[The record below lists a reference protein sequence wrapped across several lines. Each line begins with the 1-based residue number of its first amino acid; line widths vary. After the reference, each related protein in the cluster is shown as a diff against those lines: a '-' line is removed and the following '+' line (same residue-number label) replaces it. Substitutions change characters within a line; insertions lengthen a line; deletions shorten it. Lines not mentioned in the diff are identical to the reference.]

1 MVMKKTTLLFALLGL
16 SSTAWLLTPALA
28 DHDRSGIGIP
38 AGHLPPPGKCR
49 VWFPDRP
56 PGHQPPPGPCET
68 LRYNVPL
75 GAKLVYGG
83 PRSGGEE
90 WLAEPVLADPPPW
103 APAHGYRSQFADIG
117 GGTCDRGLMS
127 SEFLGGAVGG
137 ALGGF
142 LGPKVGKGSGQ
153 LAATAAGVLLGAL
166 VGSSIGR
173 SMGAA
178 DQHCVGKTLEAAP
191 DNQTIAWRNPD
202 ANAAYTVTPVKTF
215 QDRSGRYCREYTTEA
230 VIGGRTEQV
239 YGTACRQPDGS
250 WQLVS

>member
-1 MVMKKTTLLFALLGL
+1 
-16 SSTAWLLTPALA
+16 
-28 DHDRSGIGIP
+28 
-38 AGHLPPPGKCR
+38 
-49 VWFPDRP
+49 
-56 PGHQPPPGPCET
+56 
-68 LRYNVPL
+68 
-75 GAKLVYGG
+75 
-83 PRSGGEE
+83 
-90 WLAEPVLADPPPW
+90 
-103 APAHGYRSQFADIG
+103 
-117 GGTCDRGLMS
+117 MS
-127 SEFLGGAVGG
+127 SEILGGAVGG

-142 LGPKVGKGSGQ
+142 LGSKVGKGSGQ

-230 VIGGRTEQV
+230 VVGGRTEQV